1 MFEVYIGKGSYKCLR
16 STLVKGLIMFEVYIG
31 KGSYNV

>member
-1 MFEVYIGKGSYKCLR
+1 MCAVSFVTGPVMFEVYIGKGS
-16 STLVKGLIMFEVYIG
+16 IMFEVYIG